1 MDPTLPEANLN
12 DLRLRATQTLQLIGL
27 VEVNRLLYDPTDKN
41 YTRKRIKSAA
51 WKEITS
57 AILGIKPEEVT
68 RLQSLQIQ
76 HKWKSLRTAYV
87 RQRKLANPL
96 APYRYADLMSFLDP
110 FIRREESADLVLEP
124 SQFTAP
130 FEIDLSGDVGTEI
143 GPVSMESQ
151 CMDFFDPIEEDFTC
165 DIQMLPK
172 PQIVDALPTAPP
184 SSSAVSTV
192 SEANES
198 TTTYA
203 GNNNAPEASV
213 SSQIVIDELEVFF
226 SQMSR
231 TVRKFSA
238 RKIIEL
244 KMQIFNLVSQ
254 AELDELDA
262 AARR

>member
-1 MDPTLPEANLN
+1 MDPTLPESNLN

-27 VEVNRLLYDPTDKN
+27 VEANRLLYDPTDKN
-41 YTRKRIKSAA
+41 YTRKRTKSIA
-51 WKEITS
+51 WKKITS
-57 AILGIKPEEVT
+57 AILGIKPDEVT

-87 RQRKLANPL
+87 RQRRLANPL

-110 FIRREESADLVLEP
+110 FIRREESDVVLEP
-124 SQFTAP
+124 SQFSAP
-130 FEIDLSGDVGTEI
+130 FELDLSGDVGTEM
-143 GPVSMESQ
+143 GSVSIENQ
-151 CMDFFDPIEEDFTC
+151 CIDFFDPIEEDFTC

-172 PQIVDALPTAPP
+172 QQIIDVMPAAPP
-184 SSSAVSTV
+184 ASSAVSTA
-192 SEANES
+192 SDANES
-198 TTTYA
+198 TTTCTA
-203 GNNNAPEASV
+203 NNHSANN
-213 SSQIVIDELEVFF
+213 QTIIDELEVFF

-231 TVRKFSA
+231 TVRKFNA

-262 AARR
+262 AARH